1 MRRLSFAVVA
11 VLIPALALT
20 EAREIPSPA
29 PPGSAQPNL
38 VTAPDGHLYLSW
50 LEPRA
55 DSGVRLRFA
64 VREGTGW
71 SAPRTIAEGRNW
83 FVNWADFPSMA
94 ALPDGS
100 LAAHWLVRSGDGT
113 YAYDVHLSR
122 SFDGGA
128 TWSTPRTPHRDG
140 TPTGRG

>member
-11 VLIPALALT
+11 VMIPALALT

-64 VREGTGW
+64 VRPPPRIGLAFPGSPVEHGAATAVA
-71 SAPRTIAEGRNW
+71 SAP
-83 FVNWADFPSMA
+83 
-94 ALPDGS
+94 
-100 LAAHWLVRSGDGT
+100 
-113 YAYDVHLSR
+113 
-122 SFDGGA
+122 
-128 TWSTPRTPHRDG
+128 
-140 TPTGRG
+140 